1 MQTVLPVRSFLAIL
15 ACGSVVAAC
24 AQGAGYQQNPN
35 TYKGAGAGAAIGGLL
50 GSMESSE
57 YAAGGAALGA
67 LAGGAIGQYM
77 DRQEA
82 AMRSQLQGT
91 GIGVERQGDNL
102 LLNIP
107 NNVTF
112 DFDSARI
119 WAEGDAVLKNVA
131 GVMVQYPQTMIDV
144 VGHTD
149 NKGTDAYNEDLSVRR
164 AQAVANKLRDY
175 GVASERLMVLGKGE
189 SQPIA
194 TNDTEEGRARNR
206 RVEVR
211 VSPITR

>member
-1 MQTVLPVRSFLAIL
+1 MQQRLPIRSVFAIL
-15 ACGSVVAAC
+15 GCGSMLAAC

-50 GSMESSE
+50 GSTESSE

-91 GIGVERQGDNL
+91 GIGVQRQGDNL

-119 WAEGDAVLKNVA
+119 WKEGDAVLKNVA
-131 GVMVQYPQTMIDV
+131 GVLVQYPQTMIDV

-149 NKGTDAYNEDLSVRR
+149 NVGSDSYNQDLSDRR

-175 GVASERLMVLGKGE
+175 GVASQRLMVMGQGE
-189 SQPIA
+189 SQPKA
-194 TNDTEEGRARNR
+194 SNDTEQGRAQNR
-206 RVEVR
+206 RVEIKI
-211 VSPITR
+211 SPIQQ